1 MTAFCSHQHRLHEL
15 AATNGSLNASSSWIY
30 AKRLRALVRRVV
42 IRMATAFK
50 IIEQA
55 IETARIR
62 RLAPEL
68 TPRPDAGDD
77 RSLESP
83 AYRNRRPD
91 RDATKFPQRPLVL
104 GDKWDF

>member
-15 AATNGSLNASSSWIY
+15 AAANGSLNASSSWFY
-30 AKRLRALVRRVV
+30 AKRLRALVRRA
-42 IRMATAFK
+42 ISRTAAAFK
-50 IIEQA
+50 ITQQA
-55 IETARIR
+55 VQTAKVG
-62 RLAPEL
+62 RLVQEL
-68 TPRPDAGDD
+68 TPRPGARDH

-83 AYRNRRPD
+83 AYRNRNPD

>member
-15 AATNGSLNASSSWIY
+15 AAANGSSNVSSSWIS

-42 IRMATAFK
+42 IRMAAAFK
-50 IIEQA
+50 ITQQA
-55 IETARIR
+55 VQTARIR
-62 RLAPEL
+62 RLAQEL

-77 RSLESP
+77 RSSESP